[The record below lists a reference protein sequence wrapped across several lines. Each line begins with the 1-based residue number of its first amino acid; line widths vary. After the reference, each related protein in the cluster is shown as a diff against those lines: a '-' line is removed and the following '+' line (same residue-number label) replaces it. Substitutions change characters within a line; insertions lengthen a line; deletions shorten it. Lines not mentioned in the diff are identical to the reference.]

1 MSYQN
6 LFNLTFFFSNILLF
20 YIIYTRRQVCYDFFQ
35 YVFIEYRRL
44 RFLSQK
50 NITPLCVYIELI
62 GYTEQ
67 IPLPLSRS

>member
-6 LFNLTFFFSNILLF
+6 LFNPKFFSKILLF

-67 IPLPLSRS
+67 LLMILM